1 MPEKATSDI
10 GVGGSLLFGFLAVL
24 GALVTGV
31 TAYLA
36 AMDDIGVGD
45 SDQFQ
50 IFSGLALT
58 VALVAGGIAIAVIHL
73 RE

>member
-1 MPEKATSDI
+1 MAETAASDV
-10 GVGGSLLFGFLAVL
+10 GVGGSLLFGLLAVL
-24 GALVTGV
+24 AALVTGV

-36 AMDDIGVGD
+36 ALDSTGMGD

-50 IFSGLALT
+50 LFSGVALT
-58 VALVAGGIAIAVIHL
+58 VALVAGGIAITVIHL